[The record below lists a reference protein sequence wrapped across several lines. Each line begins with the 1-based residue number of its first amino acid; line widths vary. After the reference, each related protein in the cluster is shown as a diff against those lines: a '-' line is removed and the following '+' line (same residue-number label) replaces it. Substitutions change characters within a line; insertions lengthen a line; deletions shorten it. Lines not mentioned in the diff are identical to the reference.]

1 MPHDGLR
8 DVAAAYIKA
17 FKAGEKSVTVEK
29 DELVYYYRPSPKGA
43 TCSDPVAVPN
53 GADFDGDSVFV
64 ISMLTAPGKVTI
76 TSGGTTVELDAPAGV
91 TTLSAPMG
99 VGKQAFALSRDGA
112 SVLSGTSDRDIS
124 EECEVNNFNIYV
136 GTVVGGGGSAPAPPT
151 EPSPTETA
159 APEPPVTATE
169 PVPSS
174 TPTEPVPSPTETSAP
189 APSDPTTP
197 APPSDGSDKL
207 VFCHFMIGIVSN
219 RQSAADYDD
228 DMKRA
233 KAIGIDA
240 FALNIGV
247 DPYTDAQLALAYE
260 SAANND
266 MKVFISFDFNWY
278 KDTSDASRVGQMAAK
293 YGALPAQLK
302 VDGKVFISSFAGD
315 ALDVATVRASAGVDL
330 YVAPNFHPGMG
341 DFSQLD
347 GALNWMG
354 WPSDGNNKAPKDGKE
369 VTVEAGDKEYLST
382 LNGKGYIAPVSPW
395 FSTHFGSEVP
405 YSKNWVFPG
414 DLLWYN
420 RWNEILDLKP
430 NFIEIVTWNDYGES
444 HYIGPLNSPH
454 TDDGGSKWVNDMPHG
469 GWLDMAIPYIK
480 AYKAGSNDVSQFI
493 TEDQVIYWYRRTPKD
508 VNCDATDTTMGT
520 ADNSTG
526 NYFEGRPDGFEIMND
541 SVFVVPLLTSAG
553 QVSVNSGGTLYTF
566 DAPAGASS
574 FEVPMG
580 LGAQAFALSRGGSE
594 VFSDVSLMPISD
606 ECPCGIYNFNGESL
620 LSSAGLYS
628 EHPP

>member
-1 MPHDGLR
+1 
-8 DVAAAYIKA
+8 
-17 FKAGEKSVTVEK
+17 
-29 DELVYYYRPSPKGA
+29 
-43 TCSDPVAVPN
+43 
-53 GADFDGDSVFV
+53 
-64 ISMLTAPGKVTI
+64 
-76 TSGGTTVELDAPAGV
+76 
-91 TTLSAPMG
+91 
-99 VGKQAFALSRDGA
+99 
-112 SVLSGTSDRDIS
+112 
-124 EECEVNNFNIYV
+124 
-136 GTVVGGGGSAPAPPT
+136 
-151 EPSPTETA
+151 
-159 APEPPVTATE
+159 
-169 PVPSS
+169 
-174 TPTEPVPSPTETSAP
+174 
-189 APSDPTTP
+189 
-197 APPSDGSDKL
+197 
-207 VFCHFMIGIVSN
+207 MIGIVSN

-228 DMKRA
+228 DMQRA

-341 DFSQLD
+341 DFDQLD

-369 VTVEAGDKEYLST
+369 VTVEAGDKEYLQT

-444 HYIGPLNSPH
+444 HYIGPLHSPH

-480 AYKAGSNDVSQFI
+480 AYKAGSTDVSQFI

-508 VNCDATDTTMGT
+508 VNCDATDTTMGP
-520 ADNSTG
+520 ADNTTG

-541 SVFVVPLLTSAG
+541 SVFVVPLLTAAG

-580 LGAQAFALSRGGSE
+580 LGTQAFALSRGGSE
-594 VFSDVSLMPISD
+594 VLSEVSLMPITD
-606 ECPCGIYNFNGESL
+606 ECPCGIYNFNAYVGTVPAPKTVDSLQTVALQMFSNGLKAACDPTPTLAAAQPPATAAPTATSTVAGGAPAPTSPPTTAEPSPPVTTAIPTEPSPPVTTSDAPAPTSTEPAPAPSESCL
-620 LSSAGLYS
+620 MPEPAESGKPKRRVLSIGRFHI
-628 EHPP
+628 EIDDE